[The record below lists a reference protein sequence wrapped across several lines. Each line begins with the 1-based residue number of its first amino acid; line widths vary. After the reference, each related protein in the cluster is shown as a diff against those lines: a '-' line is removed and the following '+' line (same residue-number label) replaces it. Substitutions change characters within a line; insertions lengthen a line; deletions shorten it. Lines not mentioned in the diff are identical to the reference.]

1 MRGTGKLPKITNLTM
16 LGTLLHKHPRTIKRE
31 IARGLVEHVF
41 DEGLQTKT
49 VYNAD
54 YAENMARAKDSGKGP
69 DLKLG
74 RDYIL
79 AKEIGRLMKEL
90 HYSPYAVLAHFQNE
104 GWPTDTRICEK
115 TLYSYV
121 YEGLIPDVSVKD
133 LFLQGKSRKSP
144 GGKKNHRNAAL
155 AAKSITTRPEEVSTR
170 KDFGHWE
177 GDTVVSGKGKGSECL
192 LTMTEKEDT
201 DRNLEEDSGQECT
214 IRS

>member
-1 MRGTGKLPKITNLTM
+1 MMEFVSEP
-16 LGTLLHKHPRTIKRE
+16 HPRTTDLQTIE

-155 AAKSITTRPEEVSTR
+155 AAKSITTRPEEV
-170 KDFGHWE
+170 FHPE
-177 GDTVVSGKGKGSECL
+177 GFRTLGRRYRGKRQG
-192 LTMTEKEDT
+192 
-201 DRNLEEDSGQECT
+201 
-214 IRS
+214 

>member
-1 MRGTGKLPKITNLTM
+1 LETESPTTD
-16 LGTLLHKHPRTIKRE
+16 PE
-31 IARGLVEHVF
+31 
-41 DEGLQTKT
+41 
-49 VYNAD
+49 
-54 YAENMARAKDSGKGP
+54 
-69 DLKLG
+69 
-74 RDYIL
+74 
-79 AKEIGRLMKEL
+79 EL

-192 LTMTEKEDT
+192 LTMTERKTRTEISRKIPDRSAQSVVRALDILERELGSGDFRRLFRSITFDNGPEFQDIDGIEDRFHT
-201 DRNLEEDSGQECT
+201 FFIGFVCKNRYGRDTLSLKTELHEPVFHH
-214 IRS
+214 